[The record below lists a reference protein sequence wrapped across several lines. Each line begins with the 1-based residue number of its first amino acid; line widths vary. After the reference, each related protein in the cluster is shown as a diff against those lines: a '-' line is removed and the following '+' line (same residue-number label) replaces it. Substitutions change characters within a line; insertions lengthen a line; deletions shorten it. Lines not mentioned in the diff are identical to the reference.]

1 MAQSKQSRLWRQL
14 FSGDTLAPEDGP
26 TRARWLEVVLLPLL
40 LIGLAWLVRP
50 QDPLLLSAAFPWLWF
65 GPVLIA
71 LRYGVFSGLIAGVL
85 VLIDW
90 GVADA
95 LSVAGQ
101 EFPRDY
107 FVGGAL
113 LILLCGEFSDVW
125 SDRNLRMDETNL
137 YVTERLSRLTKRHL
151 LLNLSHDRL
160 EQEMLARP
168 GSLRDALARLR
179 DLVIASGAE
188 QEARLP
194 GAGSLLQLLAQ
205 YVNIESAAVYVAG
218 ESNGRL
224 TLGEVAA
231 SIGDPQPLLASDT
244 LLELALEKRM
254 LAHIAGDE
262 ASLERSSNQLL
273 VAPLMASDD
282 TLVGVLAV
290 TKLPFFSLNVENLQM
305 LSVIVSYYAD
315 NILAA
320 PEVDLIR
327 QRLPGIPAM
336 YAEELG
342 RMMRMQRKIGL
353 SSHIVVMTFAGN
365 RKEEIPAQFLQIKRG
380 LDLYWQ
386 TFVRNNPVIAVLMPF
401 ASPAAK
407 EGFLTRID
415 GWIRSRFND
424 SPENLRIGIRTI
436 DFSQEDPVDVLEQ
449 MVKE

>member
-1 MAQSKQSRLWRQL
+1 MPETKQSRLWRQL

-26 TRARWLEVVLLPLL
+26 SRARWLEVVLIPLL

-125 SDRNLRMDETNL
+125 RDRNLRMDETNL

-151 LLNLSHDRL
+151 LLNLSHDRI

-179 DLVIASGAE
+179 DLVISGDRQAE
-188 QEARLP
+188 ALPAAR
-194 GAGSLLQLLAQ
+194 SLVQLLAQ
-205 YVNIESAAVYVAG
+205 YVSIESAALYTAQEVGGNIRLGEPVA
-218 ESNGRL
+218 
-224 TLGEVAA
+224 TLG
-231 SIGDPQPLLASDT
+231 DPTPLTADDQ
-244 LLELALEKRM
+244 LLSLALEKRSV
-254 LAHIAGDE
+254 AHIAGE
-262 ASLERSSNQLL
+262 EVSLQRGSRQLM
-273 VAPLMASDD
+273 VAPLIASDD
-282 TLVGVLAV
+282 SLVGVLAV
-290 TKLPFFSLNVENLQM
+290 SKLPFFSLNVENLQM
-305 LSVIVSYYAD
+305 LAVIVSYYAD
-315 NILAA
+315 NIRVA
-320 PEVDLIR
+320 PEVAEILKRI
-327 QRLPGIPAM
+327 PGMPVM
-336 YAEELG
+336 YAEELA
-342 RMMRMQRKIGL
+342 RMRRMQNRIGL
-353 SSHIVVMTFAGN
+353 SSHIVVMTFAGEH
-365 RKEEIPAQFLQIKRG
+365 KEEIPSQFLQIKRG

-386 TFVRNNPVIAVLMPF
+386 TFVKGNPVIAVLMPF

-407 EGFLTRID
+407 EGFVQRID
-415 GWIRSRFND
+415 GWVRGRFGD
-424 SPENLRIGIRTI
+424 SPENLRIGLRAI
-436 DFSQEDPVDVLEQ
+436 DFSIEDPVAVLEYLAR
-449 MVKE
+449 E